1 MSFGSIESRRVNFSH
16 FPCDFFPP
24 SWLQYCLKEAWLFI
38 RGKHGIFVFLLQ
50 TTLAD
55 GSI

>member
-1 MSFGSIESRRVNFSH
+1 MSKFFT
-16 FPCDFFPP
+16 FPRDFFPP
-24 SWLQYCLKEAWLFI
+24 SWLQYCSKEAWLSI
-38 RGKHGIFVFLLQ
+38 RGKRGIFVFLLQ